1 MRALLAIVVLAG
13 LGVGGYYGY
22 QAWNRPAG
30 VSYRTVELKRGTI
43 TATVTAT
50 GNLEP
55 LVKVLVGSQVSGT
68 VIKWYA
74 DFNQEVTEGFV
85 LAQLDQDRPK
95 AILQQRDADVAVAAA
110 RVEQAR
116 ADFEKAQIDYNKV
129 RRLMDESV
137 ASTLEMDI
145 ARTALMAAE
154 AAMHAAEAQVLSAKA
169 AREQAATELDKT
181 IIRAPISG
189 IVISRDVDEGQT
201 VAASLSAP
209 TLFTIANDLRKMRVS
224 AAVGETDIGRVCE
237 GMPVEFRVDAYPRNR
252 FKGVVSQVRFAET
265 IVDNVVTYKTLIDV
279 DNPDLLL
286 RPGMTATILFEV
298 ERADDVLIVPNAAL
312 RFDPNQNTAQID
324 WSRPGRGRSATPRV
338 FRLVNGQPEE
348 VRVELGLTD
357 GSQTEIRSADLKPGD
372 KIITEQIGATA
383 SGGANRPVAQRIPR
397 GM

>member
-13 LGVGGYYGY
+13 LIAGGYYGY
-22 QAWNRPAG
+22 QTWNKPAG
-30 VSYRTVELKRGTI
+30 VSYRTIELKRGTI

-68 VIKWYA
+68 VVKWYA
-74 DFNQEVTEGFV
+74 DFNQEVVEGFV

-95 AILQQRDADVAVAAA
+95 AILQQRDADVAVALA

-116 ADFEKAQIDYNKV
+116 ADFEKAQIDYDKV

-145 ARTALMAAE
+145 ARTSLMAAQ
-154 AAMHAAEAQVLSAKA
+154 AAVHAAEAQVLSVKA
-169 AREQAATELDKT
+169 AREQAATDLDKT

-224 AAVGETDIGRVCE
+224 AAVGETDIGRIRE

-324 WSRPGRGRSATPRV
+324 WSRPGRGRSSTPRV

-357 GSQTEIRSADLKPGD
+357 GTQTEIRSGELQPGD
-372 KIITEQIGATA
+372 KIITEQAVAGTA
-383 SGGANRPVAQRIPR
+383 GGAARPVAQRIPR

>member
-1 MRALLAIVVLAG
+1 MRLLLSIVVLAG
-13 LGVGGYYGY
+13 LLGGGYYAY
-22 QAWNRPAG
+22 QIWNKPAG

-74 DFNQEVTEGFV
+74 DFNQDVTEGFV

-95 AILQQRDADVAVAAA
+95 AILQQRDADVAVATA
-110 RVEQAR
+110 RVEQAK
-116 ADFEKAQIDYNKV
+116 ADFEKAQIDFNQVK
-129 RRLMDESV
+129 RLIDESV

-154 AAMHAAEAQVLSAKA
+154 AAVHAAEAQVLSAQA
-169 AREQAATELDKT
+169 ARQQAATDLDKT
-181 IIRAPISG
+181 IIRAPING
-189 IVISRDVDEGQT
+189 IVISRDIDEGQT

-224 AAVGETDIGRVCE
+224 AAVGETDIGRVRE
-237 GMPVEFRVDAYPRNR
+237 KMPVEFRVDAYPRNR
-252 FKGVVSQVRFAET
+252 FKGVVSQVRYAET

-279 DNPDLLL
+279 DNPELLL

-298 ERADDVLIVPNAAL
+298 AKAEDVLVVPNAAL
-312 RFDPNQNTAQID
+312 RFDPKQDPSQID
-324 WSRPGRGRSATPRV
+324 WSRPGRGRSPTPRV
-338 FRLVNGQPEE
+338 FKLVNGQPEE
-348 VRVELGLTD
+348 VKVELGLTD
-357 GSQTEIRSADLKPGD
+357 GSQTEIRTSELNPGD
-372 KIITEQIGATA
+372 KIVTEQVGV
-383 SGGANRPVAQRIPR
+383 GGANSGRPMQQRIPR

>member
-1 MRALLAIVVLAG
+1 MRLLLSIVVLAG
-13 LGVGGYYGY
+13 LLGGGYY
-22 QAWNRPAG
+22 AWQNWNKPAG
-30 VSYRTVELKRGTI
+30 VSYRSIELKRGTI

-74 DFNQEVTEGFV
+74 DFNQEVNEGFV

-95 AILQQRDADVAVAAA
+95 AILQQRDADVAVASA

-116 ADFEKAQIDYNKV
+116 ADYEKAQIDFNQIK
-129 RRLMDESV
+129 RLIDESV

-154 AAMHAAEAQVLSAKA
+154 AAVHAAEAQVLSAQA
-169 AREQAATELDKT
+169 ARQQAATDLDKT
-181 IIRAPISG
+181 IIRAPIDG

-224 AAVGETDIGRVCE
+224 AAVGETDIGRVRE

-252 FKGVVSQVRFAET
+252 FKGLVAQVRYAET

-279 DNPDLLL
+279 DNPELLL

-298 ERADDVLIVPNAAL
+298 AKAEDVLVAPNAAL
-312 RFDPNQNTAQID
+312 RFDPKQDPTQID

-338 FRLVNGQPEE
+338 FKLVNGQPEE
-348 VRVELGLTD
+348 IKVELGLTD
-357 GSQTEIRSADLKPGD
+357 GSQTEIRTSELNPGD
-372 KIITEQIGATA
+372 KLITELIGGN
-383 SGGANRPVAQRIPR
+383 GGANSGRPMQQRIPR